1 MWLLVTDVRQL
12 DVDSLKARHLVMTTF
27 AHAQTFPRSQSSL
40 THPIVYLHGDFIGVK
55 LTWVI
60 RVERDSDL
68 FRFACNV

>member
-12 DVDSLKARHLVMTTF
+12 DVDSLKARHLVITTL

-40 THPIVYLHGDFIGVK
+40 THPIVNLHGDFIGVK

-68 FRFACNV
+68 FRLACNV